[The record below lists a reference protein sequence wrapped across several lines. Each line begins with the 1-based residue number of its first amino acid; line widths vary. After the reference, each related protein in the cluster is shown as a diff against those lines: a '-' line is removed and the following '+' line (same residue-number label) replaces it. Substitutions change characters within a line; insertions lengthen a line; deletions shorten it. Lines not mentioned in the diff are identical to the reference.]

1 MSSHENELERRDIRI
16 AKLAAQTGVLEDQLW
31 SLREQLARA
40 QRHRGAAVGLL
51 RGALKDGALS
61 GDYADLAARVL
72 EQADALHAA
81 AVHSRPRMNTTASS
95 CVIRAATR
103 ASASALPR
111 ADPSPSIHRS

>member
-1 MSSHENELERRDIRI
+1 MTHEEELERRDVEI
-16 AKLAAQTGVLEDQLW
+16 AKRVAQCGVLEDQLW

-72 EQADALHAA
+72 EQADALHADQP
-81 AVHSRPRMNTTASS
+81 PR
-95 CVIRAATR
+95 RAGSTR
-103 ASASALPR
+103 TPPTGRCSTGLSVVRGR
-111 ADPSPSIHRS
+111 A

>member
-40 QRHRGAAVGLL
+40 QRDRGALSGLV

-72 EQADALHAA
+72 EQADALHADQP
-81 AVHSRPRMNTTASS
+81 PR
-95 CVIRAATR
+95 RAGSTR
-103 ASASALPR
+103 TPPTGRCSTGLSVVRGR
-111 ADPSPSIHRS
+111 A